1 MPHLIALVIPERPL
15 SYNASR
21 DADRR
26 AAYRSRLRAAW
37 PRAGAV
43 GGRIAPPCYGLAY
56 HLHRQEVEG
65 DADNISKP
73 VWDALRGLAYDDDAA
88 VLLRVAAKIRIDRG
102 LPSGLVVGRIPP
114 EALRRLTVLAGKPS
128 HAHLLYIELGALAE
142 TMIPFGLGA

>member
-1 MPHLIALVIPERPL
+1 MPHLIALMIPERPL

-37 PRAGAV
+37 LRAGAV
-43 GGRIAPPCYGLAY
+43 GGRIAPPCLAY

-73 VWDALRGLAYDDDAA
+73 VRDALRGLAYDDDAA

-102 LPSGLVVGRIPP
+102 LPSGLAVGRVPP
-114 EALRRLTVLAGKPS
+114 EALRRLTVLAGKQN
-128 HAHLLYIELGALAE
+128 HAHLLYIELGARAE
-142 TMIPFGLGA
+142 MMIPFGLGA